1 MSSVSPTSEF
11 FPDLSDS
18 VSTSLTDSVAETFG
32 EQQGNLPLYLRRA
45 LSMLDL
51 QPDVEIAKYRTYK
64 DSKLHSAAKLPDTN
78 SSINNVLSTS
88 EEDEEEY
95 EEIPPSE
102 PFAVMEHARTYDPSS
117 GLEPPGE
124 LVFREID
131 PPAASLDLSLLPPG
145 EISSARNEYLPASQ
159 ELWRSLGKPAAPV
172 AEALPKWKL
181 PVAIGS
187 SIAAL
192 AAVGGMTYV
201 NLHPALLQ
209 QVPIVAQLTAP
220 AALPA
225 IPPGQNLAGPD
236 LAMGEFSDLGLG
248 NINSI
253 TLPGSAAPVAQTP
266 VNPAAPVAP
275 PNTVPLP
282 NNPTVPAPGVPNTAV
297 VPPSVLPSTAPVASP
312 AQPSGNNRLADTLV
326 RNLLPPN
333 IQQMAQNGANV
344 QTPNTPLS
352 VSPNNPNLQAPV
364 KPYVPQA
371 PVVPSTT
378 KGSKK
383 ISSDPEAKPISQAGE
398 YRVMAKYVNP
408 IGLERIRAI
417 LPSATRTGDRIDLG
431 SFSDKAAADKLVA
444 RLQQQG
450 ISAWRKQG

>member
-32 EQQGNLPLYLRRA
+32 EQQGELPIYLRRA
-45 LSMLDL
+45 LNMLDL

-64 DSKLHSAAKLPDTN
+64 DNKLHSAAKLLD
-78 SSINNVLSTS
+78 SGNVLAAPD
-88 EEDEEEY
+88 EDEEEY

-102 PFAVMEHARTYDPSS
+102 PFAVMEHRRTYDPSS

-124 LVFREID
+124 LVFREIE

-172 AEALPKWKL
+172 AETLPKWKL

-187 SIAAL
+187 SVVAL
-192 AAVGGMTYV
+192 AAVSGMTYV

-209 QVPIVAQLTAP
+209 QVPVVAQLTAP

-253 TLPGSAAPVAQTP
+253 TLPGSAAPVAQSP
-266 VNPAAPVAP
+266 VTQAPVAP
-275 PNTVPLP
+275 ANTVPLP
-282 NNPTVPAPGVPNTAV
+282 SNPTAPTVPNTAV
-297 VPPSVLPSTAPVASP
+297 APVLPNPAPAANP

-333 IQQMAQNGANV
+333 IQQMAENA
-344 QTPNTPLS
+344 QTPTTPLS
-352 VSPNNPNLQAPV
+352 VSPGNPNPNLQAPV

-371 PVVPSTT
+371 PAVPSTT

-383 ISSDPEAKPISQAGE
+383 ISSAPEAKPIGKTGE

-408 IGLERIRAI
+408 IGLERIQAI